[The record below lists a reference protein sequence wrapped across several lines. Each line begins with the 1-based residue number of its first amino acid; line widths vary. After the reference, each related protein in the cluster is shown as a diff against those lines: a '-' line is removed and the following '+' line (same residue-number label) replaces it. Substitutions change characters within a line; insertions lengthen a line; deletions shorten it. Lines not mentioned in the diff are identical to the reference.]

1 VLEAYVVSQAIILYP
16 LDFYP
21 EPPRVRDFFL
31 SVAVENLL
39 ESQGRRTLRF
49 SGGDLLF
56 AGY

>member
-1 VLEAYVVSQAIILYP
+1 VVSQAIILYP

-21 EPPRVRDFFL
+21 EPPGVRDFFL